1 MFKMLIA
8 TALIFGLSTAHAKK
22 KEDTN
27 RKPASVDGNVMVG
40 GDAEWDACGGYGIV
54 LATTSLI
61 YFKNGKMSFD
71 KVDVNTY
78 VSSCSTS
85 EDGRFV
91 GIIYGTKGQSC
102 GVSSP
107 IPKRQEYKGPCK
119 SGWIKA
125 DLFELLAG

>member
-1 MFKMLIA
+1 MFKVLVAMVLV
-8 TALIFGLSTAHAKK
+8 FGVSVSHAKK
-22 KEDTN
+22 KDEAN
-27 RKPASVDGNVMVG
+27 RKPASIDGNVMVG

-61 YFKNGKMSFD
+61 YFKDGKMNFD

-78 VSSCSTS
+78 VSSCVAS
-85 EDGRFV
+85 EDKRFI
-91 GIIYGTKGQSC
+91 GIVYGKKGQDC
-102 GVSSP
+102 GVGSP

-125 DLFELLAG
+125 EFFELLAG